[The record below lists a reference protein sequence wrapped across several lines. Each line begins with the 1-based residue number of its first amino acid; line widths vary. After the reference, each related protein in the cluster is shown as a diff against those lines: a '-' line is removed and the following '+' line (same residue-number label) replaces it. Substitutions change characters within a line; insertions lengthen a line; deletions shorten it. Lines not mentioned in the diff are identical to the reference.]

1 MGINSLALLS
11 FRFPRVCIFLWS
23 IALILVGSHAL
34 RLDSVVQDHGLYPQK
49 GSYAKVQQV
58 LASDFNLS
66 EAPIMLLFEKTDNLS
81 KSRFR
86 AFIEQTLRQ
95 VSGTQGLTNI
105 ISPLERQ
112 ELQKG
117 NYAYAL
123 LSFDAP
129 PYRMEDTLKQLNQL
143 LPAHSGISIKVTGKS
158 VIQGDVNE
166 ASHADLAKAEL
177 IGIPLAFLILW
188 LVFRKIIIALLPI
201 VIGIT
206 GVTIAMGI
214 VYGIGTK
221 LPLSN
226 FVLNVIPMVG
236 LALSIDFAL
245 MLVSRFREELG
256 GHKQPIQALTATMKT
271 AGRAVFVSAACVFL
285 GLLSFIWI
293 PLPMF
298 SSIALGAMTV
308 VAVSLILAF
317 TLLPALLAICVP
329 SMQTKK
335 TRPIGTSRSSVWDGL
350 ARLVMK
356 RPMMMGMLAGGVLIL
371 SLLPLSRME
380 TAVPDEASLPQNYES
395 RLAAET
401 SEAVFELP
409 STSKVWVIAR
419 GDSLFLEQADWMNA
433 YELTKRLEQ
442 DPSVL
447 RVDSVFS
454 RLNLSPEYLTTI
466 MQRPLQ
472 NKKFQ
477 PALQPFLKNN
487 QMLLQVTIAGEPSS
501 RETMNWLREWER
513 RGESSKIFF
522 SLGGEAKYEQEVFD
536 QVFGSLAYVLLFLFV
551 TNFIVLLVAFRSV
564 LIALKTILLNLL
576 SIGASFGILTWV
588 FMDGR
593 LGIEPS
599 SIAIMIPVFIFGLVF
614 GISMDYG
621 VFLISRISEEFHHTR
636 SNKQAVRKGLSS
648 VSHVITAAAAIMIVV
663 TAPFAFGEV
672 VGVKQLGIG
681 IATAIFID
689 ATIVRM
695 VLAPSLMLMLGKW
708 NWWAPSWLKQ

>member
-1 MGINSLALLS
+1 MGMHGLALLS
-11 FRFPRVCIFLWS
+11 FRFPRVCIFLWTVV
-23 IALILVGSHAL
+23 LIFIGAHAF
-34 RLDSVVQDHGLYPQK
+34 RLDSVVQDHGLYPQN
-49 GSYAKVQQV
+49 GSYARVQQV

-66 EAPIMLLFEKTDNLS
+66 EAPVMLLFEKTDNLS
-81 KSRFR
+81 HSRFR
-86 AFIEQTLRQ
+86 SFIDLTLQQ
-95 VSGTQGLTNI
+95 VRGLDDLKNI
-105 ISPLERQ
+105 VSPLERQ
-112 ELQKG
+112 ELLSG
-117 NYAYAL
+117 NYGYAL
-123 LSFDAP
+123 LSFNSP

-143 LPAHSGISIKVTGKS
+143 LPTYSGISIKVTGKS
-158 VIQGDVNE
+158 VIQRDVNE
-166 ASHADLAKAEL
+166 ASHVDLATAEL

-214 VYGIGTK
+214 MYGIGTK

-245 MLVSRFREELG
+245 MLVSRFCEELG
-256 GHKQPIQALTATMKT
+256 AHKLPYKALSATMKT

-285 GLLSFIWI
+285 GLLSFVWI

-308 VAVSLILAF
+308 VAVSLLLAF
-317 TLLPALLAICVP
+317 TLLPALLAICLP
-329 SMQTKK
+329 ALQTKRAR
-335 TRPIGTSRSSVWDGL
+335 TIGNSRSSVWDGL
-350 ARLVMK
+350 ARFVMK
-356 RPMMMGMLAGGVLIL
+356 KPVVMGVLAGGLLIL
-371 SLLPLSRME
+371 CLLPLSRMK
-380 TAVPDEASLPQNYES
+380 TAVPDESSLPMSYES
-395 RLAAET
+395 RVAAEAY
-401 SEAVFELP
+401 EAVFELP
-409 STSKVWVIAR
+409 STSKVWVIVEGAAM
-419 GDSLFLEQADWMNA
+419 FLKQADWMNA
-433 YELTKRLEQ
+433 YELTKRLES

-454 RLNLSPEYLTTI
+454 KLNMSPEHLLAI

-472 NKKFQ
+472 KKKFE

-487 QMLLQVTIAGEPSS
+487 HMLLQVTIAGEPSS
-501 RETMNWLREWER
+501 RETMNWLKEWGR
-513 RGESSKIFF
+513 RGESSKIAIAF
-522 SLGGEAKYEQEVFD
+522 GGEAKYEQEVFD
-536 QVFGSLAYVLLFLFV
+536 HIFGSLGYVLLFLFIS
-551 TNFIVLLVAFRSV
+551 NFIVLFVAFRSV

-576 SIGASFGILTWV
+576 SIGASFGILAWI

-621 VFLISRISEEFHHTR
+621 VFLISRISEEFHRTR
-636 SNKQAVRKGLSS
+636 SNEEAVRKGLSS
-648 VSHVITAAAAIMIVV
+648 VSHVITAAAAIMIAV
-663 TAPFAFGEV
+663 TAPFALGEV

-681 IATAIFID
+681 IATAIFVD

-695 VLAPSLMLMLGKW
+695 VLVPSLMMMLGKW
-708 NWWAPSWLKQ
+708 NWWAPSWLK